1 MWAWLSRLFGKG
13 GCTAT
18 PKTVN
23 LSVERHPDGTATLR
37 PSEISTAI
45 PLSCAHCG
53 RQLEN
58 IREQG
63 PDAQWQM
70 AMKLIDRGAIIENQ
84 RVVLQCA
91 HCGKDMVIFAKPGTG
106 RTLTIQLR

>member
-1 MWAWLSRLFGKG
+1 
-13 GCTAT
+13 
-18 PKTVN
+18 
-23 LSVERHPDGTATLR
+23 
-37 PSEISTAI
+37 
-45 PLSCAHCG
+45 
-53 RQLEN
+53 
-58 IREQG
+58 
-63 PDAQWQM
+63 M